1 MVEKKII
8 GLVQMKNV
16 ILLDIDK
23 YKKKYLY
30 KGLINIYPN

>member
-23 YKKKYLY
+23 YKKK
-30 KGLINIYPN
+30 IFI

>member
-23 YKKKYLY
+23 YKK
-30 KGLINIYPN
+30 NIYIKV